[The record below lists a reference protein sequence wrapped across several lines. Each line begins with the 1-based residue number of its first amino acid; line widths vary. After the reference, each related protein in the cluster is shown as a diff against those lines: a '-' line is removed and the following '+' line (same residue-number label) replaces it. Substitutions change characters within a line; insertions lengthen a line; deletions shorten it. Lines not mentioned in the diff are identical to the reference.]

1 MTDIPRLKFTDGNA
15 IPQVGYGVFKIPDD
29 EVAEATGSALELG
42 YRHIDTASVY
52 GNERGTGEGLRA
64 SGVPRADVFVTTK
77 LARTEMGHDNALREF
92 DASLERLG
100 LDYVDL
106 YLIHWPVPSQDLYV
120 ETWQALLEIRDSG
133 RARSVGVSN
142 FNIEHLER
150 LAAETGEMPVIN
162 QIELHPW
169 LPQSEL
175 RAFHREHG
183 IVTQAWSPLA
193 KGGEQLHHPLLN
205 ELAEKHGRTPAQVL
219 LRWHVQLG
227 NVVIPKSVSRS
238 RMAQNLALF
247 DFELSA
253 EDFTMLATLNSG
265 LRTGP
270 NPDDH

>member
-64 SGVPRADVFVTTK
+64 SGVPRADVFITTK
-77 LARTEMGHDNALREF
+77 LARTEMGHGNALREF